1 MMEENHFTQI
11 LMTKIIVVLKDNLF
25 IIKIIIVMEM
35 IYKVWLIVIDKQL
48 LVKIKN
54 INKI

>member
-1 MMEENHFTQI
+1 MMEENHFAQI

>member
-1 MMEENHFTQI
+1 MMEENHFAQI
-11 LMTKIIVVLKDNLF
+11 LITKIIVVLKDNLS